1 MCLAPWKV
9 SSQQIKLKLAGQR
22 MPEEYGGGR
31 KPWYY
36 SWGGRMYHL
45 TKAYKSTISEIAEQ
59 TFNTGQNKYTE
70 QFTQSCKEVANYL
83 QWTLAEEGYLVA
95 EMVRTRK
102 EQTIPLPPPVDANAP
117 DKEDLIIIR
126 AENVKTISKRWQ
138 KLQGSLKKGHVT
150 VYGQCLH
157 EVRDML
163 KSTKNWETTQK
174 DKLLHGLIS
183 KIEKI

>member
-1 MCLAPWKV
+1 
-9 SSQQIKLKLAGQR
+9 
-22 MPEEYGGGR
+22 
-31 KPWYY
+31 
-36 SWGGRMYHL
+36 MYHL

-95 EMVRTRK
+95 EMVRPRK

-126 AENVKTISKRWQ
+126 AENVKTISKR
-138 KLQGSLKKGHVT
+138 
-150 VYGQCLH
+150 
-157 EVRDML
+157 
-163 KSTKNWETTQK
+163 
-174 DKLLHGLIS
+174 
-183 KIEKI
+183 